1 MDGAHAG
8 YVTVLKCPPVSQGH
22 QVAAQ
27 VELHHLYSALG
38 RASKIGWLTQA
49 KDQLGH
55 TQKQNSL
62 IPGAI
67 IILEAEE
74 LSRVSS
80 ISESL
85 DILVQHDFVTVVRF
99 AERIY
104 PDNIAEQR
112 GINCVSCEYDELT
125 PHPGVVAAFF
135 YTLRTAKGGRV
146 AMQSDGRGRAEMLCA
161 LHLMQ
166 DHGFSA
172 GEAMAWLWLACP
184 SLQLRQ
190 EQVDYLFAVGA
201 FLEEAAATSH
211 VARSEAL
218 RRAVSRVWAAEELRP
233 FCRSR
238 PQSLY
243 NDAGWEGSIL
253 RQCLSPSRLGELMA
267 ACWVSKGAAW
277 ALWTGAGT
285 SKCLAAGEGWAADAT
300 ACTADCSVLPSPL
313 RMLLC

>member
-1 MDGAHAG
+1 
-8 YVTVLKCPPVSQGH
+8 
-22 QVAAQ
+22 
-27 VELHHLYSALG
+27 
-38 RASKIGWLTQA
+38 
-49 KDQLGH
+49 
-55 TQKQNSL
+55 
-62 IPGAI
+62 
-67 IILEAEE
+67 
-74 LSRVSS
+74 
-80 ISESL
+80 
-85 DILVQHDFVTVVRF
+85 
-99 AERIY
+99 
-104 PDNIAEQR
+104 
-112 GINCVSCEYDELT
+112 
-125 PHPGVVAAFF
+125 
-135 YTLRTAKGGRV
+135 
-146 AMQSDGRGRAEMLCA
+146 MQSDGRGRAEMLCA

-300 ACTADCSVLPSPL
+300 ADCSVLPSPL